1 MDSIIYFMS
10 LIIFFAIVLRILRA
24 LHIEEKFEKM
34 KLWEIKAAYFL
45 LSLIAAH
52 MLAEIMVKLSQLLNV
67 LN

>member
-1 MDSIIYFMS
+1 MDSIVYFMS
-10 LIIFFAIVLRILRA
+10 LILFFGIVLRILKA

-52 MLAEIMVKLSQLLNV
+52 MLAEIMVKLTQLLDV

>member
-10 LIIFFAIVLRILRA
+10 LIIFFAIVLRILKA

-52 MLAEIMVKLSQLLNV
+52 MLAEIMVKLSGLLSVWN
-67 LN
+67 

>member
-1 MDSIIYFMS
+1 MDSFIYFMS

-24 LHIEEKFEKM
+24 LHIEEKFEKL

-52 MLAEIMVKLSQLLNV
+52 MLAEIMVKLSGLLNV
-67 LN
+67 WN